1 MPITGQEIARNRH
14 QGQHVCTRAL
24 GWTPVGRRRQLW
36 GCCTIH
42 SGCKGQADTILLTAH
57 SAATGRVWQA
67 QPVSTPLLQRR
78 GMRPGQGRNPGRS
91 DTPALPRSLLLSR
104 QRAPHRME
112 AESLQAVTPEEPSP
126 PESNHGGALHAP

>member
-1 MPITGQEIARNRH
+1 MMVITITHPVGMNIAIPVRGRGREMNKLFMPITGQEIARNRH

-42 SGCKGQADTILLTAH
+42 SGCKGQADTILLAAH

-67 QPVSTPLLQRR
+67 QPVTALLCCR
-78 GMRPGQGRNPGRS
+78 GEACDQGKGGTQDGQ
-91 DTPALPRSLLLSR
+91 T
-104 QRAPHRME
+104 
-112 AESLQAVTPEEPSP
+112 LQLCHDHSF
-126 PESNHGGALHAP
+126 